1 MTQAHVNWSHAYLD
15 RPADIPSSDNAY
27 VERLRKEL
35 PVLPF
40 LNLPFAEELV
50 QQLKSH
56 EEFLRRF
63 NHMLILGIG
72 GSALGPRALQ
82 RAFAPGQDR
91 PNHKGKNVWIADNVH
106 PEWLQEHLEKL
117 VPEETIIVVIS
128 KSGGTIE
135 TIAQYFIV
143 LPWLQKHLPQTWQ
156 EHLFMVTDE
165 QTGFLRDEVN
175 KYGLRSLPV
184 PDNLGGRYSV
194 LSAVG
199 LVPAVFMG
207 MDWKGLLRGAL
218 SVGRPLAEHPETLLD
233 HPSWKLARWAFRMS
247 EEGRDQIIFFCYI
260 PDWSTFGPWFCQLWA
275 ESLGKDG
282 KGTMPIPATGVTD
295 QHSLLQMFL
304 DGPKNKGCIFVTAPA
319 DTKILPLPQGLPKGW
334 EYLEGHTFGDIL
346 DAESLA
352 TRATLVEKGV
362 PVVHLDMPDSSA
374 FSAGKM
380 MMLLEASTIFTGWLM
395 GINPVD
401 QPAVENGKKLAR
413 ARLGAPGSEEA
424 AAKLAAFTAI
434 PEDNTDF

>member
-1 MTQAHVNWSHAYLD
+1 MKQARIDWSHSGLNANL
-15 RPADIPSSDNAY
+15 PALEEAY

-40 LNLPFAEELV
+40 LALPFAEELI
-50 QQLKSH
+50 QQLEIH
-56 EEFLRRF
+56 EPYLRRF
-63 NHMLILGIG
+63 SHMLLLGIG

-91 PNHKGKNVWIADNVH
+91 PGHTGPSLWIADNVH
-106 PEWLQEHLEKL
+106 PEWLQEHLDKL
-117 VPEETIIVVIS
+117 PPEETVVVVIS

-135 TIAQYFIV
+135 TIAQYFLV
-143 LPWLQKHLPQTWQ
+143 LPWLKKHLPDSWT
-156 EHLFMVTDE
+156 EHLFMVTDTE
-165 QTGFLRDEVN
+165 KGFLRDEVK
-175 KYGLRSLPV
+175 KYSLRSLPV

-199 LVPAVFMG
+199 LVPAVFLG
-207 MDWKGLLRGAL
+207 MDWKGLLLGAM
-218 SVGRPLAEHPETLLD
+218 SVGRPLAEHPETLAA
-233 HPSWKLARWAFRMS
+233 HPAWKLARWAFQMS
-247 EEGRDQIIFFCYI
+247 QEERDQIIFFCYI
-260 PDWSTFGPWFCQLWA
+260 PDWATFGPWFCQLWA

-282 KGTMPIPATGVTD
+282 KGAMPIPATGVTD

-304 DGPKNKGCIFVTAPA
+304 DGPKNKGCIFVSSPA
-319 DTKILPLPQGLPKGW
+319 NTGILPLPTELPAAW
-334 EYLEGHTFGDIL
+334 RYLEGKSFGDIL
-346 DAESLA
+346 DAETLA

-362 PVVHLDMPDSSA
+362 PVAHLNMPDTGA
-374 FSAGKM
+374 CSAGKM
-380 MMLLEASTIFTGWLM
+380 IMLLEAATIFTGWLM

-424 AAKLAAFTAI
+424 AGKLNAFTSI
-434 PEDNTDF
+434 PEDNTEF